1 MNTSR
6 WLKVALAATTA
17 FFSVSTFN
25 AATAATFDNQE
36 VNADKLIVVAT
47 PVYGNNQ
54 RQLLI
59 VEQISNKRPCWSESG
74 SNPVNVDPLLLNFD
88 FTGICGRLTD
98 SNGYSIR
105 MAGQDMGLDYLLRI
119 VERNGDLLLVGSH
132 RVNRQM
138 PDIEIGKTNGI
149 AEGFGKI
156 ILNPGWRLT
165 RRTYQGKVLGH
176 IYLTNDSATLPTTPD
191 SNSTPPSVP
200 TNPLPAS
207 PTPPSVPALPT
218 SPVVPASPTPSPL
231 PGTPQS
237 LPPTPEREL
246 IFTKPQSGIT
256 SPTGQTLTI
265 TPQILTPRPASTIPG
280 FVVPAIPT
288 PQVDSTAPKGQFPV
302 THSPQTLPSPST
314 SNRQIPVFTAP
325 RN

>member
-6 WLKVALAATTA
+6 WLKVAFAATTA
-17 FFSVSTFN
+17 FFSVSALN
-25 AATAATFDNQE
+25 PATAATFDNQE
-36 VNADKLIVVAT
+36 VNADKFIVIST

-54 RQLLI
+54 HQLLI

-74 SNPVNVDPLLLNFD
+74 SNPVTVDPLLLNFD
-88 FTGICGRLTD
+88 FTGICGRITD

-119 VERNGDLLLVGSH
+119 VEQNGDLMLVGSH

-138 PDIEIGKTNGI
+138 PDIEIGKTNGT
-149 AEGFGKI
+149 AEGFTKI

-165 RRTYQGKVLGH
+165 RRTYQGKPLGH
-176 IYLTNDSATLPTTPD
+176 VYLTNDSATPPVAPD
-191 SNSTPPSVP
+191 LNSTPPSLP
-200 TNPLPAS
+200 TDPLPAS
-207 PTPPSVPALPT
+207 PTPPPVPE
-218 SPVVPASPTPSPL
+218 SPTPSPL

-237 LPPTPEREL
+237 LPPNPEREL

-256 SPTGQTLTI
+256 PSSGQNLTI
-265 TPQILTPRPASTIPG
+265 TPQIVPPMPRPASTLPG

-288 PQVDSTAPKGQFPV
+288 PQSSLTAPKTQFPI
-302 THSPQTLPSPST
+302 TSSTQTLPSPSN

-325 RN
+325 KN

>member
-17 FFSVSTFN
+17 YFSVGTFN
-25 AATAATFDNQE
+25 PANAATFDNQE
-36 VNADKLIVVAT
+36 VNADKFIVVAT
-47 PVYGNNQ
+47 PIYGNNQ
-54 RQLLI
+54 HQLLI

-74 SNPVNVDPLLLNFD
+74 SNPVNIDPLLLKFD

-119 VERNGDLLLVGSH
+119 VERNGDLFLVGSH

-138 PDIEIGKTNGI
+138 PDIEIGKTNGM

-165 RRTYQGKVLGH
+165 RRTYQGKPLGH
-176 IYLTNDSATLPTTPD
+176 VYLTNDSATLPVTPE
-191 SNSTPPSVP
+191 SNSTPQPLP
-200 TNPLPAS
+200 TNPLPVS
-207 PTPPSVPALPT
+207 PTPPA
-218 SPVVPASPTPSPL
+218 PSPL
-231 PGTPQS
+231 PATPQS

-246 IFTKPQSGIT
+246 IFTKPQSSIT
-256 SPTGQTLTI
+256 PPAGQSLTI
-265 TPQILTPRPASTIPG
+265 TPQIVTPRPASTLPG

-288 PQVDSTAPKGQFPV
+288 PQTNLTAPKGQFPV
-302 THSPQTLPSPST
+302 TTSTQTLPSPST

-325 RN
+325 KN